1 MRDSTLPDKVA
12 GAEPEIESYSLAD
25 FQSGTAPYDYVYQFH
40 DDGFRLQQ
48 ELDAMEKIAKAV
60 GYRGFKKTY
69 QEYVKNI
76 SILTNIAPDG
86 CTQFTGQELDLQ
98 CGRWRADDTGV
109 YLQKDNGSTEYA
121 CTHPI
126 APVERLVNVD
136 TGIVK
141 TKLAFRRGSGG
152 WRYVVRDRKTLAS
165 NAAILDLADDDIAV
179 TSENSR
185 LLVRYLHDVDSLNY
199 DDIPTR
205 MSVSRMG
212 WIDQSADLA
221 FSPYIE
227 DLVFDGESNFKRIY
241 ESIKT
246 HGEYES
252 WIFTARAAR
261 LMSLP
266 ARVMLAA
273 SFASVLIK
281 PVGVLPFFTH
291 VWGGTEAGKTVGL
304 MLATSVWACPDKGN
318 YWQTFDSTEV
328 GLERTVGFLN
338 SLPVCLDE
346 LQTQADRKSFDKTLY
361 KLTEGAGRTRGSRT
375 GGIQHTEYWSC
386 VFITT
391 GEMPITGALSGGGAV
406 NRVIEVECKDKL
418 FTNPRE
424 IAQKVQLNYGFAG
437 MDFIAGL
444 QKSGGVEAAKGL
456 YQKYYS
462 KLAELKDITDKQIG
476 AAALL
481 LTADFLATQWIFED
495 GQELTVEDIKPLLKT
510 KKEVSTQDR
519 AYEFLMDYFTQNK
532 NKFCGESD
540 DREVWGKY
548 EDGTFKVL
556 PSVFDRACADNGIS
570 GKALKSWMRDNDL
583 LDIGKGFTKSVWING
598 MTKACICIRQ
608 KELPEDMLGE
618 NPLDDE
624 EIHLIPND

>member
-1 MRDSTLPDKVA
+1 M
-12 GAEPEIESYSLAD
+12 
-25 FQSGTAPYDYVYQFH
+25 
-40 DDGFRLQQ
+40 
-48 ELDAMEKIAKAV
+48 
-60 GYRGFKKTY
+60 
-69 QEYVKNI
+69 
-76 SILTNIAPDG
+76 
-86 CTQFTGQELDLQ
+86 
-98 CGRWRADDTGV
+98 
-109 YLQKDNGSTEYA
+109 
-121 CTHPI
+121 
-126 APVERLVNVD
+126 
-136 TGIVK
+136 K

-241 ESIKT
+241 ESIRT
-246 HGEYES
+246 HGDYES

-304 MLATSVWACPDKGN
+304 MLAASVWACPDKGN

-328 GLERTVGFLN
+328 GLERTAGFLN

-361 KLTEGAGRTRGSRT
+361 KLTEGAGRTRGNRM

-437 MDFIAGL
+437 MDFIASL
-444 QKSGGVEAAKGL
+444 QKPGGVEAAKGV

-462 KLAELKDITDKQIG
+462 KLAELEDITDKQIG

-481 LTADFLATQWIFED
+481 LTADSLATQWIFED

-548 EDGTFKVL
+548 DNGIFCVL
-556 PSVFDRACADNGIS
+556 STVFDGICADNNIS
-570 GKALKSWMRDNDL
+570 GKALKSWMRDNNL
-583 LDIGKGFTKSVWING
+583 LNISRGFTMAVRING
-598 MTKACICIRQ
+598 ISKACICIRQ

-624 EIHLIPND
+624 EIHLIPDD

>member
-25 FQSGTAPYDYVYQFH
+25 FQSGTEPYDYVYQFH

-69 QEYVKNI
+69 QEYVKSI

-86 CTQFTGQELDLQ
+86 CTQFTGQELNLQ
-98 CGRWRADDTGV
+98 CGRWRADNTGV

-165 NAAILDLADDDIAV
+165 NTAILDLADDDIAV

-252 WIFTARAAR
+252 WIFT
-261 LMSLP
+261 
-266 ARVMLAA
+266 
-273 SFASVLIK
+273 
-281 PVGVLPFFTH
+281 
-291 VWGGTEAGKTVGL
+291 
-304 MLATSVWACPDKGN
+304 D
-318 YWQTFDSTEV
+318 QQ
-328 GLERTVGFLN
+328 ER
-338 SLPVCLDE
+338 D
-346 LQTQADRKSFDKTLY
+346 
-361 KLTEGAGRTRGSRT
+361 GRT
-375 GGIQHTEYWSC
+375 
-386 VFITT
+386 
-391 GEMPITGALSGGGAV
+391 
-406 NRVIEVECKDKL
+406 
-418 FTNPRE
+418 
-424 IAQKVQLNYGFAG
+424 
-437 MDFIAGL
+437 
-444 QKSGGVEAAKGL
+444 GVESGRLCLCKRRCLCRPPVFWTCDHHPPFRGTWL
-456 YQKYYS
+456 PRG
-462 KLAELKDITDKQIG
+462 DHC
-476 AAALL
+476 
-481 LTADFLATQWIFED
+481 TA
-495 GQELTVEDIKPLLKT
+495 
-510 KKEVSTQDR
+510 
-519 AYEFLMDYFTQNK
+519 
-532 NKFCGESD
+532 
-540 DREVWGKY
+540 
-548 EDGTFKVL
+548 
-556 PSVFDRACADNGIS
+556 
-570 GKALKSWMRDNDL
+570 
-583 LDIGKGFTKSVWING
+583 
-598 MTKACICIRQ
+598 
-608 KELPEDMLGE
+608 
-618 NPLDDE
+618 
-624 EIHLIPND
+624 